1 METKRISE
9 VLNQRTKTKTSFVE
23 SNSIT
28 KEQFKAKLFEV
39 WPELQ
44 IDEHNKKLMNDLYF
58 YVNEKV
64 GALDHTKGILIWG
77 NIGVGKSSIIRVI
90 GELLRLKKQGFKTVN
105 CSFISTEFA
114 AKGLE
119 ALNPST
125 YNNLGG
131 KAEPVN
137 RAFDEIGREPIPA
150 RHYGNELNVMQ
161 YIFQCRYEIRDQVKT
176 FGTTNLK
183 PDGIRALYGE
193 YIHDRMFEMFNIVE
207 LKGESWRK
215 KSAKQ

>member
-90 GELLRLKKQGFKTVN
+90 RGIIAVE
-105 CSFISTEFA
+105 
-114 AKGLE
+114 
-119 ALNPST
+119 
-125 YNNLGG
+125 
-131 KAEPVN
+131 KA
-137 RAFDEIGREPIPA
+137 RI
-150 RHYGNELNVMQ
+150 
-161 YIFQCRYEIRDQVKT
+161 
-176 FGTTNLK
+176 
-183 PDGIRALYGE
+183 
-193 YIHDRMFEMFNIVE
+193 
-207 LKGESWRK
+207 
-215 KSAKQ
+215 